1 MFTTLDNGC
10 IIADSIYIGDGI
22 APSSATLT
30 LRLQQWQSVM
40 YDKTPWIID
49 YPGEYELSWYIIWAW
64 VDKQWKMQYVIRHG
78 QKKIALIQSAEWL
91 EHDMITSM
99 TIWYI
104 TNQSLQDAIE
114 MRELEWEVVLL
125 PM

>member
-78 QKKIALIQSAEWL
+78 QKKIALIQSPEWL